1 MKLSTHLG
9 TVAPLLLLTL
19 LIVPHHGTN
28 GQCSPGDEKES
39 GKGDRSRAVPAAG
52 LLQGADSIFH
62 PCGLLDAINTATP
75 NENLFFSP
83 YSLYNVLLMMYFGA
97 RDTTEKLL
105 RTSLNLQWADSKTT
119 VYEAYDT
126 ARKSLRGRFS
136 ESNAVGFSSAD
147 KLFFGRQ
154 IPVSTCVQ
162 QKFADTIELLDYQTQ
177 PDEQRA
183 YINRWVENATRGQIK
198 DLLEPGAITR
208 NTKLAVANAAY
219 FKGTWQTKFKAAET
233 NKEIFYVSADQQ
245 KFVDMMHVEGT
256 FSHAA
261 NEKLGCHILE
271 LPYSAGPGAD
281 NADDGPYQQG
291 AANPDNQVSMF
302 VFLPPAEPNALSKL
316 LSRLAAETDI
326 LHEVV
331 NEGIS
336 RKVDVKLPKFSI
348 EKTVGMK
355 PVLERMGL
363 GQLFDQ
369 GANFDAFTDG
379 REPILFDEVLQKSKI
394 EVNEEGS
401 VAASAT
407 VAFSF
412 RSSRPADPAMFHCN
426 HPFVFLIYD
435 YGTRSVLFNGVYRQP
450 E

>member
-1 MKLSTHLG
+1 MKFKPCLG
-9 TVAPLLLLTL
+9 TVALLLVTILAA
-19 LIVPHHGTN
+19 PQHTN
-28 GQCSPGDEKES
+28 GQCSAGDEKKATEKS
-39 GKGDRSRAVPAAG
+39 DPEQSRTRLYKGE
-52 LLQGADSIFH
+52 SIFTLR
-62 PCGLLDAINTATP
+62 LLDAINTATP

-97 RDTTEKLL
+97 RDSTDKLL
-105 RTSLNLQWADSKTT
+105 RTGLNLQWSDSKTT

-126 ARKSLRGRFS
+126 ARRSLQGRFS
-136 ESNAVGFSSAD
+136 ESNSVGFSSVD

-154 IPVSTCVQ
+154 IPISTCMQ
-162 QKFADTIELLDYQTQ
+162 QKLPETIELLDYETQ
-177 PDEQRA
+177 PEEQRV

-198 DLLEPGAITR
+198 DLLVPGAITR
-208 NTKLAVANAAY
+208 NTKLAIANAAY

-233 NKEIFYVSADQQ
+233 NKEIFYISADRQ

-271 LPYSAGPGAD
+271 LPYSSGAEGT
-281 NADDGPYQQG
+281 DGPRTDNQE
-291 AANPDNQVSMF
+291 NQVSMF
-302 VFLPPAEPNALSKL
+302 VFLPPAEPDALNKL
-316 LSRLAAETDI
+316 LNRLAAETDI

-348 EKTVGMK
+348 EKTVEMK
-355 PVLERMGL
+355 PVMERLGM
-363 GQLFDQ
+363 GQLFENS
-369 GANFDAFTDG
+369 ANFDGFTDG
-379 REPILFDEVLQKSKI
+379 REPIGFDEMLQKSKI

-426 HPFVFLIYD
+426 HPFVFIIYD

>member
-1 MKLSTHLG
+1 MKISNHLG
-9 TVAPLLLLTL
+9 TVGPLLLALLTV
-19 LIVPHHGTN
+19 LIVPHHTN
-28 GQCSPGDEKES
+28 GQCSPGDEKKVTEKATDPDQS
-39 GKGDRSRAVPAAG
+39 RTRLYKGE
-52 LLQGADSIFH
+52 SIFTLQ
-62 PCGLLDAINTATP
+62 LLDAINTAMP

-97 RDTTEKLL
+97 RESTDKLL
-105 RTSLNLQWADSKTT
+105 RTGLNLQWSDSKAT

-126 ARKSLRGRFS
+126 ARKSLQGRFS
-136 ESNAVGFSSAD
+136 EANAVGFSSVD
-147 KLFFGRQ
+147 KLFFGQQ
-154 IPVSTCVQ
+154 IPISTCVQ
-162 QKFADTIELLDYQTQ
+162 QKFADTIEQLDYQTQ
-177 PDEQRA
+177 PDEQRV

-198 DLLEPGAITR
+198 DLLVPGAITR
-208 NTKLAVANAAY
+208 NTKLAIANAAY

-233 NKEIFYVSADQQ
+233 NKEIFYVSADRQM
-245 KFVDMMHVEGT
+245 FVDMMHVEGT

-271 LPYSAGPGAD
+271 LPYS
-281 NADDGPYQQG
+281 DGPDEEDG
-291 AANPDNQVSMF
+291 SRAANQENQVSMF

-348 EKTVGMK
+348 EKTVEMK
-355 PVLERMGL
+355 PVLERLGM
-363 GQLFDQ
+363 GQLFENT
-369 GANFDAFTDG
+369 ANFDGFTDG
-379 REPILFDEVLQKSKI
+379 REPIGFDEVLQKSKI

-426 HPFVFLIYD
+426 HPFVFIIYD